1 METTYIFYF
10 YHLKG
15 IKIGCTINPK
25 RRFIQNTN
33 KYGNKHKHTILLTKE
48 TTIEDATIIEANFAK
63 QYGYINHSPY
73 KHTFI
78 NSMINKNS
86 EENKATLSD
95 ANWLKNGKCTDEYRI
110 KMSKKIKRRN
120 NKLTD
125 PEKEMFGMAK
135 TNNPAYDKN
144 YMENKTDE
152 EKELIKIRKQ
162 KTNELNKGKH
172 LHRGGAGSINWYGII
187 YENINKASIEL
198 GFSFKYIKRR
208 ILSEDYKECNFV

>member
-1 METTYIFYF
+1 
-10 YHLKG
+10 
-15 IKIGCTINPK
+15 
-25 RRFIQNTN
+25 
-33 KYGNKHKHTILLTKE
+33 
-48 TTIEDATIIEANFAK
+48 
-63 QYGYINHSPY
+63 
-73 KHTFI
+73 
-78 NSMINKNS
+78 MINKNS

-95 ANWLKNGKCTDEYRI
+95 TNWLKNGKCTDEYRI

-125 PEKEMFGMAK
+125 TEKEMFGMAK

-152 EKELIKIRKQ
+152 EKELIKLRKQ
-162 KTNELNKGKH
+162 KTNELNKDKH
-172 LHRGGAGSINWYGII
+172 LHRGGAGAINWYGII
-187 YENINKASIEL
+187 YKNINKASIEL